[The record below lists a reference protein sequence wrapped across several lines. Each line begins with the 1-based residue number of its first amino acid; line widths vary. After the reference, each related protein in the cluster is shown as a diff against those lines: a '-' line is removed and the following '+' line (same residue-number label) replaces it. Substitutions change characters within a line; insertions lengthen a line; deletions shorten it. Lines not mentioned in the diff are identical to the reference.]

1 MASYIDQQIGNYRIQ
16 QLLGKGGFAEV
27 YLATH
32 MYLKKRQAAIKIVH
46 ASLDSGNSE

>member
-32 MYLKKRQAAIKIVH
+32 IYMPKF
-46 ASLDSGNSE
+46 GPN